1 MVLKNPESKKLR
13 YVIESL
19 NKAGSSI
26 QQSATQEEIFIN
38 AAEELEKL
46 DFYVIFMM
54 FEEGLSSGKIA
65 YLTKSK
71 RKMKSV
77 RETLMES
84 TFPVNPRLRKT
95 LIEKKEP
102 LYVENVKDS
111 LHMLI
116 PPDIITMLEEVA
128 EKPDLTEKN
137 ITAVPLLINNE
148 PTGILAATSSRIA
161 EEDIPLIQLVGN
173 QVSMALENMRL
184 REEREQRTQELARK
198 MKEQQILGELNTSLV
213 LAVSQDDVLDAAIE
227 GISRL
232 GRFFS
237 AVSLLNEK
245 RTHAAIVRMKPESP
259 LLKPPEKMAGPAQ
272 TEWIAKGHQIPITDM
287 NNIYHTFFDGTLPLI
302 SSNIAISGYPM
313 MRADFSKIFTAIFPS
328 RKKNHNTVID
338 GAGIP
343 PYQSAMVFPLVVER
357 HTMGMLCVASENIF
371 SEGDFILMRTIAEMA
386 SGAIERV
393 FHAERLTRAMA
404 ELREIHKIN
413 ILLSTG
419 SPLKEIL
426 NQISLS
432 IKEIY
437 HYDFARTFLLD
448 SSKTHLSLSS
458 LSASSEVRKKV
469 QTLLGI
475 SFEDFQYPITK
486 GQSFYGV
493 IHERVC
499 LIFKGLEEIIQ
510 EIPIPELQTTARALA
525 DELSK
530 NKEITDETYIMITP
544 LPCGDDVIGILLLG
558 HKNPLT
564 EEDFNRLEYFL
575 DQVGIAITK
584 SDTESRLRSS
594 LEEINQLD
602 EMKSE
607 FIDIASHELRTPLTT
622 LKLYLQ
628 MMSLEKYGRL
638 SESLKKRMQVM
649 EEGVNRLEDIINQTL
664 VASRLLKNKLVL
676 EKKPVSL
683 LEIASEVVDQLR
695 PLWEIKSQNVFIES
709 PRNLS
714 FIEGDRKALFT
725 MMSNLVD
732 NAVRYSPQNSE
743 ILIKLVEHPTEVECM
758 VIDQGCGI
766 PPEHSER
773 IFEEFYI
780 VPSSTEYAR
789 MDGRTGLGL
798 FIARGIIQRH
808 EGRIWVESALEEG
821 STFHVAI
828 PKL

>member
-1 MVLKNPESKKLR
+1 MVLKKPDGKKLQ

-19 NKAGSSI
+19 NKAGSAI

-38 AAEELEKL
+38 AARELEKL
-46 DFYVIFMM
+46 DFCVIFMM
-54 FEEGLSSGKIA
+54 FEKGLSSGKIA
-65 YLTKSK
+65 YLTKPK
-71 RKMKSV
+71 KKMKPV
-77 RETLMES
+77 RETLMGS
-84 TFPVNPRLRKT
+84 TLPVNPRLRKT
-95 LIEKKEP
+95 IIEKKEP

-111 LHMLI
+111 LHILI

-137 ITAVPLLINNE
+137 ITAVPLLVNNE
-148 PTGILAATSSRIA
+148 PAGILAVASCRIS

-173 QVSMALENMRL
+173 EVSMGLENIRL

-198 MKEQQILGELNTSLV
+198 GKEQQILGESNTNLV

-232 GRFFS
+232 GSFFS

-245 RTHAAIVRMKPESP
+245 RTHATLVRIKPESF
-259 LLKPPEKMAGPAQ
+259 LLKTAEKMAGPVKPDG
-272 TEWIAKGHQIPITDM
+272 IAKGHQIPITDM
-287 NNIYHTFFDGTLPLI
+287 NSIYRTFFDGTLPLI
-302 SSNIAISGYPM
+302 SSNITISGYPVM
-313 MRADFSKIFTAIFPS
+313 KADLSEICTGILPS
-328 RKKNHNTVID
+328 GKEHHRTVRDSAEIL
-338 GAGIP
+338 
-343 PYQSAMVFPLVVER
+343 PYQSLMVFPLVVER
-357 HTMGMLCVASENIF
+357 RTVGMLYAASENIF
-371 SEGDFILMRTIAEMA
+371 SEGDFILMRTVAEMA
-386 SGAIERV
+386 SGAMERI
-393 FHAERLTRAMA
+393 FQAGKFTKTMA
-404 ELREIHKIN
+404 ELREVHKIN
-413 ILLSTG
+413 TLLSTG
-419 SPLKEIL
+419 APLKEIL

-448 SSKTHLSLSS
+448 SSKTYLSLSS
-458 LSASSEVRKKV
+458 LSASPEVRKKV
-469 QTLLGI
+469 QTMLGI
-475 SFEDFQYPITK
+475 AFEDFKYPITE
-486 GQSFYGV
+486 GQSFYRV

-499 LIFKGLEEIIQ
+499 LIFKGLREIIQ
-510 EIPIPELQTTARALA
+510 EIPVPELQTTALALA

-530 NKEITDETYIMITP
+530 SMEITEETYIMIAP
-544 LPCGDDVIGILLLG
+544 LPYGDDVIGVLLLG

-594 LEEINQLD
+594 LEEIKRLD

-638 SESLKKRMQVM
+638 PESLKKRMQVM

-714 FIEGDRKALFT
+714 LIEGDRKALFT

-743 ILIKLVEHPTEVECM
+743 ILIKLVEHPSEIECM
-758 VIDQGCGI
+758 VIDQGSGI
-766 PPEHSER
+766 PPEHSEK

-808 EGRIWVESALEEG
+808 KGRIWVESALEEG

>member
-1 MVLKNPESKKLR
+1 MVLKKSESKKLQ

-26 QQSATQEEIFIN
+26 QQSVTQEEIFTCT
-38 AAEELEKL
+38 ARELEKL
-46 DFYVIFMM
+46 DFYVIFVM
-54 FEEGLSSGKIA
+54 FEKGLSSGKIA
-65 YLTKSK
+65 YLTKPK
-71 RKMKSV
+71 KKMKPV
-77 RETLMES
+77 TETLMGS
-84 TFPVNPRLRKT
+84 TLPVNPRLRKT
-95 LIEKKEP
+95 IIEKKEP
-102 LYVENVKDS
+102 LYVENVRDS
-111 LHMLI
+111 LHILI

-128 EKPDLTEKN
+128 EMPDLTEKT
-137 ITAVPLLINNE
+137 ITAVPLLVNNE
-148 PTGILAATSSRIA
+148 PAGILAAASCRIS

-173 QVSMALENMRL
+173 QVSMGLENMRL

-198 MKEQQILGELNTSLV
+198 EKEQQILGELNTNLV
-213 LAVSQDDVLDAAIE
+213 LALSQDEVLDAAIK

-232 GRFFS
+232 GSFFS
-237 AVSLLNEK
+237 AVSLLNER
-245 RTHAAIVRMKPESP
+245 RTHTTAVRITPDFS
-259 LLKPPEKMAGPAQ
+259 LLKPVEKMAGPVQ
-272 TEWIAKGHQIPITDM
+272 PEWIAKGHQVPITDM
-287 NNIYHTFFDGTLPLI
+287 NSTYHTFFDGTLPLI
-302 SSNIAISGYPM
+302 TSNIIISGYPVV
-313 MRADFSKIFTAIFPS
+313 RADLSEIYTGILPS
-328 RKKNHNTVID
+328 GKNHFKAVRESDEIL
-338 GAGIP
+338 
-343 PYQSAMVFPLVVER
+343 PYQSVMVFPLEVER
-357 HTMGMLCVASENIF
+357 RTMGMLYVANENIF
-371 SEGDFILMRTIAEMA
+371 SEEDFILMRTVAEMT
-386 SGAIERV
+386 SGAMERI
-393 FHAERLTRAMA
+393 FQAEKLTKTMA
-404 ELREIHKIN
+404 ELREVHKIN
-413 ILLSTG
+413 TLLSTG
-419 SPLKEIL
+419 APLKEIL
-426 NQISLS
+426 SQISLS

-448 SSKTHLSLSS
+448 SSKTYLSLSS
-458 LSASSEVRKKV
+458 LSASPEVRKKV
-469 QTLLGI
+469 QTMLGI
-475 SFEDFQYPITK
+475 AFEDFKYPIIK
-486 GQSFYGV
+486 GQSFYRV
-493 IHERVC
+493 VHERVC
-499 LIFKGLEEIIQ
+499 LIFKGLGEIIQ
-510 EIPIPELQTTARALA
+510 EIPVPELQATARALA

-530 NKEITDETYIMITP
+530 SMEITEETYIMIAP
-544 LPCGDDVIGILLLG
+544 LPYGDDVIGVLLLG

-594 LEEINQLD
+594 LEEIKRLD

-638 SESLKKRMQVM
+638 PESLKKRMQVM

-714 FIEGDRKALFT
+714 LIEGDRKALFT

-743 ILIKLVEHPTEVECM
+743 ILIKLVEHPLEIECM
-758 VIDQGCGI
+758 VIDQGSGI
-766 PPEHSER
+766 PPEHSEK

-808 EGRIWVESALEEG
+808 KGRIWVESALEEG

>member
-1 MVLKNPESKKLR
+1 MVLKKPESKKLQ

-26 QQSATQEEIFIN
+26 QQSANQEEIFIN
-38 AAEELEKL
+38 AARELEKL

-54 FEEGLSSGKIA
+54 FEKGLSSGKIT

-71 RKMKSV
+71 RKMKPV

-84 TFPVNPRLRKT
+84 TLPVDPRLRKT
-95 LIEKKEP
+95 IIKKKEP

-116 PPDIITMLEEVA
+116 PPDIVTMLEEVA
-128 EKPDLTEKN
+128 EKPNLTEKN
-137 ITAVPLLINNE
+137 ITAVPLLVNNE
-148 PTGILAATSSRIA
+148 PAGILAATSSRIS
-161 EEDIPLIQLVGN
+161 EEDIPVIQLVGN

-198 MKEQQILGELNTSLV
+198 MKEQQILGELNTNLV
-213 LAVSQDDVLDAAIE
+213 LAVSQDDILDVVIE

-237 AVSLLNEK
+237 ALSLLDEK
-245 RTHAAIVRMKPESP
+245 RTHATIVRTKESP
-259 LLKPPEKMAGPAQ
+259 LLKPAEKAAELAKSDEI
-272 TEWIAKGHQIPITDM
+272 TKGHQIFFTDM
-287 NNIYHTFFDGTLPLI
+287 SSIYRTFFNGTLPLI
-302 SSNIAISGYPM
+302 SSNITISEYPVM
-313 MRADFSKIFTAIFPS
+313 KADLSEIYTGILLSGKEDY
-328 RKKNHNTVID
+328 KTVGD
-338 GAGIP
+338 SAEIP
-343 PYQSAMVFPLVVER
+343 PYQSLMVFPLVVER
-357 HTMGMLCVASENIF
+357 RTIGMLHVASETIF

-386 SGAIERV
+386 SGAMERI
-393 FHAERLTRAMA
+393 FQAERLTKTMA

-413 ILLSTG
+413 TLLSTG
-419 SPLKEIL
+419 APLKEIL

-530 NKEITDETYIMITP
+530 NKEITDETYIMIAP

-638 SESLKKRMQVM
+638 PESLKKRMQVM

-683 LEIASEVVDQLR
+683 LEIASDVVDQLR

-714 FIEGDRKALFT
+714 LIEGDRKALFT

-743 ILIKLVEHPTEVECM
+743 ILIKLVEHPAEIECM

-766 PPEHSER
+766 PPEHSEK

-798 FIARGIIQRH
+798 FIARGIIRRH
-808 EGRIWVESALEEG
+808 KGRIWV
-821 STFHVAI
+821 
-828 PKL
+828 

>member
-1 MVLKNPESKKLR
+1 MVLKKPDSKKLQ

-26 QQSATQEEIFIN
+26 QQSATQEEIFTG
-38 AAEELEKL
+38 AARELEKL

-54 FEEGLSSGKIA
+54 FEKGLSSGRIT

-71 RKMKSV
+71 RKMKPV
-77 RETLMES
+77 RETLMGS
-84 TFPVNPRLRKT
+84 TLPVNPRLRKT
-95 LIEKKEP
+95 IIKKKEP

-116 PPDIITMLEEVA
+116 PSHIITMLEEVA

-137 ITAVPLLINNE
+137 ITAVPLLVNNE
-148 PTGILAATSSRIA
+148 PAGILAAASCRIS

-245 RTHAAIVRMKPESP
+245 RTHTTIVRIKESP
-259 LLKPPEKMAGPAQ
+259 LLKPVEKMAGPAQ
-272 TEWIAKGHQIPITDM
+272 PRRIAEGHQIPITDM
-287 NNIYHTFFDGTLPLI
+287 NSTFQTFFDGTVPLV
-302 SSNIAISGYPM
+302 SSNITISGYPVVK
-313 MRADFSKIFTAIFPS
+313 AGLSEIYTSILPS
-328 RKKNHNTVID
+328 GKGDYKTVID
-338 GAGIP
+338 SAEIP
-343 PYQSAMVFPLVVER
+343 PYQSLMVFPLVVER
-357 HTMGMLCVASENIF
+357 RTMGMLHVASENIF
-371 SEGDFILMRTIAEMA
+371 SEGDFILMRTVAEMA
-386 SGAIERV
+386 SGAMERI
-393 FHAERLTRAMA
+393 FQAEKLTKTMA

-413 ILLSTG
+413 TLLSTG
-419 SPLKEIL
+419 APLKEIL

-448 SSKTHLSLSS
+448 SSKKYLSLSS
-458 LSASSEVRKKV
+458 LSASPEVRKKV
-469 QTLLGI
+469 QTMLGI
-475 SFEDFQYPITK
+475 SFEDFQYPIIE
-486 GQSFYGV
+486 GQSFYRV

-499 LIFKGLEEIIQ
+499 LIFKGLGEIIQ
-510 EIPIPELQTTARALA
+510 EIPVPELQTTALALA

-530 NKEITDETYIMITP
+530 NMEITDETYIMIAP
-544 LPCGDDVIGILLLG
+544 LPYGDDVIGVLLLG

-594 LEEINQLD
+594 LEEIKQLD

-638 SESLKKRMQVM
+638 PESLKKRMQVM

-683 LEIASEVVDQLR
+683 LEVASEVVDQLR
-695 PLWEIKSQNVFIES
+695 PLWEIKNQSVFIES

-714 FIEGDRKALFT
+714 LVEGDRKALFT

-743 ILIKLVEHPTEVECM
+743 ILIKLVEHPVEIECM
-758 VIDQGCGI
+758 VIDQGSGI
-766 PPEHSER
+766 PPEHSEK

-798 FIARGIIQRH
+798 FIARGIIRRH
-808 EGRIWVESALEEG
+808 KGRIWVESALEEG

>member
-1 MVLKNPESKKLR
+1 MVLKKADGKKLQH
-13 YVIESL
+13 VIESL
-19 NKAGSSI
+19 NKAGFSI
-26 QQSATQEEIFIN
+26 RQSATQEEIFTI
-38 AAEELEKL
+38 AARELEKF
-46 DFYVIFMM
+46 DFCVIFMV
-54 FEEGLSSGKIA
+54 FDKDLSSGKIT

-71 RKMKSV
+71 RIMKPV
-77 RETLMES
+77 RETLMEC
-84 TFPVNPRLRKT
+84 TLPVNSRLRKT
-95 LIEKKEP
+95 IIKKKEP
-102 LYVENVKDS
+102 FFVENVREL
-111 LHMLI
+111 LHILI
-116 PPDIITMLEEVA
+116 PPHIISMLEELA
-128 EKPDLTEKN
+128 GNLNISGKN
-137 ITAVPLLINNE
+137 MIAVPLLVNNE
-148 PTGILAATSSRIA
+148 SAGILAAVSHRIS

-173 QVSMALENMRL
+173 QVSTCLENMRL
-184 REEREQRTQELARK
+184 RAESEQRTQELARK
-198 MKEQQILGELNTSLV
+198 LEELQTLGELNTSV
-213 LAVSQDDVLDAAIE
+213 FLAASQDDVLDATIE
-227 GISRL
+227 GIYRL
-232 GRFFS
+232 GGFFS

-245 RTHAAIVRMKPESP
+245 RTRATIVRVKMNSS
-259 LLKPPEKMAGPAQ
+259 LLKTVEKMAGSVVP
-272 TEWIAKGHQIPITDM
+272 EWTIKGHQVPVTDK
-287 NNIYHTFFDGTLPLI
+287 NNIYHTFFDGILPLI
-302 SSNIAISGYPM
+302 SSNIIISGYKV
-313 MRADFSKIFTAIFPS
+313 RKADLFEIYAGAAPPG
-328 RKKNHNTVID
+328 KKYHKVVKNI
-338 GAGIP
+338 AEIL
-343 PYQSAMVFPLVVER
+343 PYRSIMVFPLVVER
-357 HTMGMLCVASENIF
+357 RTVGMLAVASEGGF
-371 SEGDFILMRTIAEMA
+371 SEEDFVLIRTVAEMV
-386 SGAIERV
+386 SGAMERV
-393 FHAERLTRAMA
+393 FQAEKLTKTMQ
-404 ELREIHKIN
+404 ELRAVQRIN
-413 ILLSTG
+413 TLLSTG
-419 SPLKEIL
+419 APLKEIL

-432 IKEIY
+432 IKEIF

-448 SSKTHLSLSS
+448 SSKKYLSLSS
-458 LSASSEVRKKV
+458 LSASPEIRKKV
-469 QTLLGI
+469 QTMLGI
-475 SFEDFQYPITK
+475 TFEDFRYPITEN
-486 GQSFYGV
+486 QSLYRV
-493 IHERVC
+493 IHEKVC
-499 LIFKGLEEIIQ
+499 LIFKGLGEIIQ
-510 EIPIPELQTTARALA
+510 EIPVPELQTTAQAFA
-525 DELSK
+525 DELSRGM
-530 NKEITDETYIMITP
+530 EITDETYIMVAP
-544 LPCGDDVIGILLLG
+544 LPYGDDVIGVLFLG

-584 SDTESRLRSS
+584 SDIESRLRYS
-594 LEEINQLD
+594 LEEIKELD

-664 VASRLLKNKLVL
+664 VASRLLKNKLAL

-714 FIEGDRKALFT
+714 LIEGDRKALFT

-743 ILIKLVEHPTEVECM
+743 ILIKLVEHSVEIECM
-758 VIDQGCGI
+758 VIDQGSGI
-766 PPEHSER
+766 PPEHSEK

-808 EGRIWVESALEEG
+808 KGRIWVESALEEG